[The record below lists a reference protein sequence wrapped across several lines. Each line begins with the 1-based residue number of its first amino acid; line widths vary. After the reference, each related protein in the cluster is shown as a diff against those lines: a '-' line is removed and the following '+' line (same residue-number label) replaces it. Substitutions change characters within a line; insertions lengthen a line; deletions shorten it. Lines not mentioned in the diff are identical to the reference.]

1 MKKLLVLS
9 LLLGFSVPV
18 IAHNEANGGS
28 ANHSDM
34 RFYLDNKET
43 TEPTS
48 PVEMEVGE
56 GADSLCGR
64 A

>member
-1 MKKLLVLS
+1 MRLFKLLP
-9 LLLGFSVPV
+9 LLLGFIVPV

-28 ANHSDM
+28 AIHSDI
-34 RFYLDNKET
+34 RFYLDNKDI

-56 GADSLCGR
+56 WVDN
-64 A
+64 